1 MKIAVIGSGISGLG
15 AAWALS
21 RRHEVTVFEAEE
33 RLGGHANTVEIED
46 RGRAVPV
53 DTGFIVYNERNYP
66 NLVRLFDT
74 LGVATEPSDM
84 SFSVSAQGGAF
95 EYRAR
100 ALGLL
105 AQPSN
110 LLRPSYRR
118 MVREIVRFSREAKA
132 LVGREPG
139 ESTGEWLEHAGYSSA
154 FRDDFLLPMVACIWS
169 SNLRQMLTY
178 PAATMAGFLDN
189 HGLLDLGN
197 RPQWRTVTGGS
208 REYVRRIASAFDD
221 VRIETPVD
229 SVVRE
234 PDSVLVRDRRGR
246 AERFGHVVIATHA
259 DTALTMLGHDA
270 TAEERHL
277 LGSFTYQENLAVLHH
292 DQVLRPIL
300 DKHWKLADLQ
310 GLSDHAKR
318 LREEIYAYVARLDRV
333 AVKLGEPLGPV
344 RGDISSDPIGQA

>member
-1 MKIAVIGSGISGLG
+1 MRIAVIGSGISGLG

-21 RRHEVTVFEAEE
+21 RHHEVTVFEADE

-66 NLVRLFDT
+66 NLVRLFAT
-74 LGVATEPSDM
+74 TGVATEPSDM
-84 SFSVSAQGGAF
+84 SFSVSAEGGAF

-100 ALGLL
+100 VLGML

-110 LLRPSYRR
+110 LLHASYRR

-132 LVGREPG
+132 LVGRDPG
-139 ESTGEWLEHAGYSSA
+139 ESTGDWLEHAGYSSA

-169 SNLRQMLTY
+169 SNLLQMLSY

-208 REYVRRIASAFDD
+208 REYVRRVAAALDD
-221 VRIETPVD
+221 VRLATPVD

-234 PDSVLVRDRRGR
+234 PDSVLVRDRQGR
-246 AERFGHVVIATHA
+246 VERFDHVVVATHA

-270 TAEERHL
+270 TAKERHL

-292 DQVLRPIL
+292 DPAAMPRRRRAWSSWNYQARERGGAGAEGGISLTYWMNLLQNLDTERPVFVTL
-300 DKHWKLADLQ
+300 N
-310 GLSDHAKR
+310 
-318 LREEIYAYVARLDRV
+318 
-333 AVKLGEPLGPV
+333 PV
-344 RGDISSDPIGQA
+344 E